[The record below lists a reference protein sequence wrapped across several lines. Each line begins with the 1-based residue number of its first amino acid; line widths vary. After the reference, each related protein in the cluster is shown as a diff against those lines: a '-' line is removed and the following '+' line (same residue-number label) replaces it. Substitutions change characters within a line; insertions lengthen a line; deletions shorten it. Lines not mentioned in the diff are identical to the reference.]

1 MMKTVG
7 RWFLFTSLITFF
19 WACGGEDPT
28 PQPPQKTPEELAI
41 EALTGTGTQ
50 AWAIAGGG
58 SVTRSGTNVTD
69 FYKDFELIMN
79 SGSSKTYTT
88 LNNNDLFDASGN
100 WSFSGTNFD
109 KFTLSGGKPA
119 ANREISFTRTGDNLR
134 LEFNIPAPGARING
148 IQAVA
153 GSYVFELRK
162 K

>member
-1 MMKTVG
+1 MMKTAG
-7 RWFLFTSLITFF
+7 RWFLFTFFITFF
-19 WACGGEDPT
+19 WACGGDSPT

-50 AWAIAGGG
+50 AWSIAGGG

-69 FYKDFELIMN
+69 LYQNFELIMN

-109 KFTLSGGKPA
+109 KFMLTGGKPA
-119 ANREISFTRTGDNLR
+119 AGREISFTRTGDNLR

-148 IQAVA
+148 VQAVA
-153 GSYVFELRK
+153 GNYVFNLAK